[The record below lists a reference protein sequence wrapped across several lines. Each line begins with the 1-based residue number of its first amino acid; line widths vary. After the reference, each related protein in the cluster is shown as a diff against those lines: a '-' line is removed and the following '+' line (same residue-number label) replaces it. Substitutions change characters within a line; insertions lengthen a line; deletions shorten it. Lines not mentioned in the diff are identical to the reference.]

1 MHLFLEEGM
10 RGGVSYISKRY
21 STADK
26 NNTIMYWDENKLYGW
41 AMIQDLSY
49 CDFNWLNDK
58 EINSFDLI
66 ISENSFTGY
75 ILECD
80 IV

>member
-21 STADK
+21 SRADK

-41 AMIQDLSY
+41 AMIQDLPY
-49 CDFNWLNDK
+49 CDFNWLMTK
-58 EINSFDLI
+58 KLTVLI
-66 ISENSFTGY
+66 
-75 ILECD
+75 
-80 IV
+80 